1 MRLTSERRRKMAL
14 TKVTY
19 TDDETVITAQNLNDI
34 QDSIIE
40 LEDDDSVATLKYTVV
55 STF

>member
-1 MRLTSERRRKMAL
+1 MAL